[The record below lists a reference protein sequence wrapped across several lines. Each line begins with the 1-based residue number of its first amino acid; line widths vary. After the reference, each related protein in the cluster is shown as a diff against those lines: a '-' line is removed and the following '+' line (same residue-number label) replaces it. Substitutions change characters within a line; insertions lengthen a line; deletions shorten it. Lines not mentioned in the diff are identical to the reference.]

1 VQTVQTYGQS
11 SPTDLALRWAQEE
24 VNTFELIAREKLPPT
39 NAAQSEANDLVD
51 SLKMAVSHC
60 NIALQSSGNLTQH
73 EACVKSVTTFA
84 KSSLGELAS
93 EHWAVY
99 GASSGASRIHLF
111 W

>member
-1 VQTVQTYGQS
+1 
-11 SPTDLALRWAQEE
+11 ALRWAQEE
-24 VNTFELIAREKLPPT
+24 VNIFELIAREKLPPT
-39 NAAQSEANDLVD
+39 NAAQSDANELVD
-51 SLKMAVSHC
+51 SLKMAISHC

-84 KSSLGELAS
+84 KSSLAEVAS
-93 EHWAVY
+93 EHWAIY